1 MLLSIKSI
9 SLFAIAMGLD
19 TLGNILFK
27 KGMDRFPN
35 STLPGWYGH
44 WATVKQAL
52 ACKETTFGIVAFIFA
67 AFAWLAFLSFTPLSV
82 AAPLASANNIFILL
96 ASAWFLKERI
106 SHKRWLGVALII
118 SGILFIGAGY
128 Q

>member
-1 MLLSIKSI
+1 M
-9 SLFAIAMGLD
+9 ALD

-27 KGMDRFPN
+27 QGMDRLPN
-35 STLPGWYGH
+35 SILPGWYGH

-52 ACKETTFGIVAFIFA
+52 ACRETAVGIIVFIFA
-67 AFAWLAFLSFTPLSV
+67 ALAWLAFLSFTPLSI

-106 SHKRWLGVALII
+106 SRKRWLGVALII
-118 SGILFIGAGY
+118 SGILFIGTAY